1 MPKLRSTGLG
11 RSIGPV
17 SNNVDHK
24 ENRFHNPS
32 ASLQPTGRV
41 QRPSS
46 TSDGSR
52 PLPTPPSGVKRNDD
66 RPGRLLPTHSNR
78 QSVGVSGRL
87 NSTGAPGRHNSTGA
101 PGRLNAPPPPP
112 ARVTSPTEKQ
122 PTSTIPRSAP
132 PPPPSRSVP
141 PPPPVS
147 INHVSYM
154 SINHNY
160 TNMLLLIP
168 VHCVIHKYIIS
179 LVTGMYH

>member
-1 MPKLRSTGLG
+1 MPKLRSTGLAH
-11 RSIGPV
+11 SIAPV

-52 PLPTPPSGVKRNDD
+52 PLPTPPSLVKRNDD
-66 RPGRLLPTHSNR
+66 RPGRLPHTHSNR
-78 QSVGVSGRL
+78 QSVGAPGRL
-87 NSTGAPGRHNSTGA
+87 NSTGAPGRLNSTRA

-141 PPPPVS
+141 PPPVS

-154 SINHNY
+154 LYKYVVINSCTLCN
-160 TNMLLLIP
+160 T
-168 VHCVIHKYIIS
+168 
-179 LVTGMYH
+179 